1 MIYDCFQFYNEL
13 DLLELRLHELY
24 PVVDKFIIAEATK
37 TFSGNDKELRYIKHI
52 DRYKKYSDKIV
63 YISYDDFDRSKKL
76 WTYQDGWNLE
86 NNQRRCL
93 LQGLKSVKDND
104 IIMISDLDEIP
115 SRDFV
120 LKLKIDYIK
129 NPEKYNTPITLRS
142 QMYYGKM
149 YYKVTKPDD
158 VASWRGTVVI
168 DGKILKQNNDLHWYR
183 HYKDAF
189 PNIGN
194 TGWHFS
200 YMGTVEDIIYKIE
213 SYAHQ
218 ESNTPEIKNK
228 IQENLE
234 KGVDLFN
241 REGYTLERVAIDDTY
256 PELVKTNPEK
266 FESMIK

>member
-24 PVVDKFIIAEATK
+24 PVVDKFVISEATK
-37 TFSGNDKELRYIKHI
+37 THSGKDKPLRYIDNI
-52 DRYKKYSDKIV
+52 DRYKKYQDKII
-63 YISYDDFDRSKKL
+63 YLAYDNFDRSKE
-76 WTYQDGWNLE
+76 WRYEDGWKLE
-86 NNQRRCL
+86 NDQRRYI
-93 LQGLKSVKDND
+93 LQGLKHVKSSD
-104 IIMISDLDEIP
+104 IVMISDLDEIP

-120 LKLKIDYIK
+120 LRLKIDYIK
-129 NPEKYNTPITLRS
+129 NPENYKVPITLRS
-142 QMYYGKM
+142 QMYYGKLN
-149 YYKVTKPDD
+149 YKVTSPED

-168 DGKILKQNNDLHWYR
+168 NGEILRQNSDLHWYR
-183 HYKDAF
+183 SYKDAF
-189 PNIGN
+189 PNIEN

-200 YMGTVEDIIYKIE
+200 YVGTLDDIIYKME

-218 ESNTPEIKNK
+218 ESNTPVIKNK
-228 IQENLE
+228 IRENLE

-241 REGYTLERVAIDDTY
+241 REGYTLEKVSIDDTY